1 MKRLAV
7 LVQYRVATT
16 EQELPHS
23 PRRECECERMDL
35 EELLRA
41 MDRTAANLS
50 KLESVWERARPF
62 IPDGPQRGS
71 HPAYEDLAMAWAD
84 LLPGLPPIDG
94 WTITDPL
101 PDIAAMGQSFIDFV
115 EIGELPDAVRAAG
128 EKPGVDIAAYRYRL
142 DRARRRAARGR
153 LEQLLS
159 TVDAALPVALKG
171 VARDSLAILQNDQT
185 EQIEAAVGEIA
196 RLLGEAA
203 EDTGRWWDLHRHMRF
218 SQGHD
223 WHDIVEFD
231 WPAVRADITAKALG
245 DSDPLPVPDIDLG
258 QAASGHL
265 TGPAT
270 LALPWERLDDDGF
283 ERLLYDLLRSIP
295 EHENVQWLMQT
306 RAPDRGR
313 DLSLDRVLRDGSGGV
328 RTERVIVQAKHWRSR
343 SVNAAAVV
351 ETLTAGKL
359 WSPPLV
365 RGIVIATSGRFTADA
380 VSWAERH
387 NAEGTA
393 PYIDLWPESRLETLL
408 AQRPHIAAAHGLK

>member
-1 MKRLAV
+1 
-7 LVQYRVATT
+7 
-16 EQELPHS
+16 
-23 PRRECECERMDL
+23 MDL

-50 KLESVWERARPF
+50 KLDSVWERAKRY
-62 IPDGPQRGS
+62 IPSGPQLGT
-71 HPAYEDLAMAWAD
+71 HPDYEDLSRAWAD

-94 WTITDPL
+94 WTVTDPL
-101 PDIAAMGQSFIDFV
+101 PDIAAMGQAFIDCL
-115 EIGELPDAVRAAG
+115 EIMEPPTAMHAAG
-128 EKPGVDIAAYRYRL
+128 EKPGADLATYRYRL

-153 LEQLLS
+153 LEQLIAK
-159 TVDAALPVALKG
+159 VDAALPVALKD
-171 VARDSLAILQNDQT
+171 VARDSLELVQNEQT
-185 EQIEAAVGEIA
+185 EQVEAAVGEIA
-196 RLLGEAA
+196 RLLGDAA
-203 EDTGRWWDLHRHMRF
+203 DSTGRWWDLHRHMRF
-218 SQGHD
+218 SQGND

-231 WPAVRADITAKALG
+231 WPSVRADIMAKALG

-265 TGPAT
+265 TGSAT

-313 DLSLDRVLRDGSGGV
+313 DLSLDRVLKDGSGGV

-351 ETLTAGKL
+351 ETATAGKL

-380 VSWAERH
+380 VAWAERH

-408 AQRPHIAAAHGLK
+408 AQRPHIAAAHGLR